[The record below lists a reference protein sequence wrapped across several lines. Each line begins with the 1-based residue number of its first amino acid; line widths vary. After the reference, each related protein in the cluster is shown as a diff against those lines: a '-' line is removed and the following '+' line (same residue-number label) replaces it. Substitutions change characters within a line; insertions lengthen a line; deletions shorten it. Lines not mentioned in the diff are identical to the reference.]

1 MKKEENIDDLLAQ
14 LKEHDEQQA
23 KIREKIKASAVG
35 EAESI
40 KDKINSISSLSGISK
55 FDLLGITKEEVIRH
69 FGIRQRAESKKSTK
83 TISGDDKVIQDYK
96 KNNPD
101 KEFKRESG
109 VSYTFKQKGRV
120 PNDVKKMILAEVA
133 GIAPA

>member
-1 MKKEENIDDLLAQ
+1 MSKEENIDDLLAQ

-55 FDLLGITKEEVIRH
+55 FELLGITKEEAIKH
-69 FGIRQRAESKKSTK
+69 FGI
-83 TISGDDKVIQDYK
+83 
-96 KNNPD
+96 
-101 KEFKRESG
+101 
-109 VSYTFKQKGRV
+109 KQKTDNKQQKRTPSADDIKVREYLIKNPTKKFNRKGGKTYTYQKGPV
-120 PNDVKKMILAEVA
+120 PNDVKRMILEEIA
-133 GIAPA
+133 GIAPE

>member
-1 MKKEENIDDLLAQ
+1 MAKEENIDDLLAQ

-40 KDKINSISSLSGISK
+40 KEKINNISSLSGISK
-55 FDLLGITKEEVIRH
+55 FDLLGITKEEAIRH
-69 FGIRQRAESKKSTK
+69 FGIRQKAETKQSTK
-83 TISGDDKVIQDYK
+83 SISGDDKIIQDYK

-101 KEFKRESG
+101 KEFKRDNG
-109 VSYTFKQKGRV
+109 ATYTFKQKGRV
-120 PNDVKKMILAEVA
+120 PNDVKRMILEEIA
-133 GIAPA
+133 GIAPE

>member
-1 MKKEENIDDLLAQ
+1 MAKEENIDDLLAQ

-40 KDKINSISSLSGISK
+40 KEKINSISSLSGISK

-69 FGIRQRAESKKSTK
+69 FKIRQRADNKQNNKVL
-83 TISGDDKVIQDYK
+83 SGDEKIIKEYK
-96 KNNPD
+96 TKNPK
-101 KEFKRESG
+101 KEFPLSNG
-109 VSYTFKQKGRV
+109 GTYNFKKKGPM
-120 PNDVKKMILAEVA
+120 PNEVKEMILAEVA
-133 GIAPA
+133 GIAPE